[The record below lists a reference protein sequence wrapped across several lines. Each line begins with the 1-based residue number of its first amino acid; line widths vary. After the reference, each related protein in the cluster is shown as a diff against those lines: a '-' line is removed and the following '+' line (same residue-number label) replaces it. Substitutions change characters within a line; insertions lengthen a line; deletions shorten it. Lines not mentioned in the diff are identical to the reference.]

1 MFSTLRF
8 PHKFNGVIKNLATFI
23 MLSPTL
29 LMVSVSVLHTFRC
42 TAQTLCMVFTFCFHF
57 LASEN
62 ALEELLTVYT
72 KTNKSAALFLGT
84 RSESEPES
92 GKGSRRQQISDRSF
106 LGDVEYQE
114 PVVPKS
120 ETWRDILKQS
130 SDDRGSLL
138 LSDRYNRSLAATSV
152 NTSPYATSANVNP
165 YASQNQRPMSAY
177 SRLRETAG

>member
-1 MFSTLRF
+1 MVLSTTF
-8 PHKFNGVIKNLATFI
+8 PTFI

-29 LMVSVSVLHTFRC
+29 LRVPSSVLHARIPVYC
-42 TAQTLCMVFTFCFHF
+42 INIMQGVFILFHF

-62 ALEELLTVYT
+62 ELEELLTVYT

-84 RSESEPES
+84 RSESESEPR
-92 GKGSRRQQISDRSF
+92 KGSRRQLVSDRSF
-106 LGDVEYQE
+106 LGDVEHQD

-130 SDDRGSLL
+130 SDDQGSLL

-165 YASQNQRPMSAY
+165 YASQNQRPVSAY
-177 SRLRETAG
+177 PRLRETAG